1 MGEYLEFVATRR
13 TREQGFSV
21 EEPENSYEVRDY
33 AKIRRAAVNVLE
45 SVPYD
50 AYEENTCFLLYLEEP
65 GCFAAVRAAEGGQVD
80 RRVNMELTLCV
91 PVRRGS
97 DQGFDACYQ
106 KLFAWMCPWE
116 QDPLHSCEHQ
126 RMAEACRRQGIT
138 QIWLE
143 AFLIRW
149 LRSVC
154 AQQAETICICDSRV
168 PELSEETMLLLAG
181 VAYQFLP
188 EERRR
193 KYSFA
198 CHARPEKCHS
208 SRLLVSQHQGD
219 GIVLDLAKEPEL
231 KMDGRIDAPLIQSV
245 VREFFQGNAGGR
257 LLDGI
262 DWYFIQAGDYDSLV
276 KNFYYYWMDRN
287 LPLTLTEEQFQKMQ
301 VELSGSRSEKAEELY
316 RWLTAQRMKDTDGM
330 DFWKAIDLYLRV
342 PHQGADYK
350 EEELE
355 ILWRLMTEH
364 AAFREPMEGVF
375 EECLQEVQNR
385 SMPLYTALLRYGMS
399 GGRFE
404 SVGIGLD
411 SFLPVHPENKLE
423 DIEQWLEWPE
433 SEAFLDNEQ
442 VQERLIGKIG
452 GLLLETKETSRAKR
466 LAKTGN
472 KVNTS
477 LFLKYRQQYLQ
488 QGTRQYMDAGDI
500 CGWRGY
506 LETYKEFWGIS
517 PELSPL
523 LAAEF
528 TEFVRPMEVPL
539 RRDQMKAVADIKNFF
554 GRSAAELEKKSV
566 SAEKQR
572 LHHDAAYQI
581 EEELRQVQR
590 TLLGRFC
597 EKGADAVSDYNLYRD
612 ELSALLRWQVGNDMG
627 EPVFREARMLLEEIG
642 QRYRADKMT
651 RMSLEELLDY
661 QIGQDTED
669 LDAAYED
676 WLNALALE
684 IRNKT
689 DAKRVREELE
699 WRLPNVQVHGGAG
712 VYKVLT
718 ALLDADAG
726 NLSGRL
732 STAELSTKLSMRE
745 EESFL
750 RSFWEEGIGI
760 EDFSGIWKR
769 EKEGKG
775 QRRILHGF
783 IEKETDSVTR
793 ELYKIYRSFARGESS
808 DREGKKLRQMWET
821 MRLSDETAVRLFEN
835 LLRCSR
841 EKGRKHLDDL
851 ENLYDLMFVYC
862 DGEEAVWD
870 FVERLNPSAKERK
883 TLQAIREEDKQYA
896 EGSEEK
902 KAAGK
907 QARKTDWEEDTEES
921 FLDWRQLIL
930 KDFLYGCL
938 FGGILGI
945 FEWIFSLLEPNSSVI
960 PAVVTVAFFVL
971 LGFVVYQIFL
981 SFDRIEKIS
990 LSAMIFVIGFWAIQN
1005 CIPDAG
1011 AAPLIVGIVLTAG
1024 GVAGVILERR

>member
-1 MGEYLEFVATRR
+1 MGEYLKFVATRK

-21 EEPENSYEVRDY
+21 DEPENSFEVSDY

-45 SVPYD
+45 SFPYD
-50 AYEENTCFLLYLEEP
+50 MYEENTCFLLYLEEP
-65 GCFAAVRAAEGGQVD
+65 ECFAAVRAAEGGQVD

-97 DQGFDACYQ
+97 DRGFDACYQ

-116 QDPLHSCEHQ
+116 QNPLHSYEYQ
-126 RMAEACRRQGIT
+126 RMAETCKRQGISPA
-138 QIWLE
+138 WLE

-154 AQQAETICICDSRV
+154 AQQAETICVCDSGALEL
-168 PELSEETMLLLAG
+168 PEQTVLLLAG

-231 KMDGRIDAPLIQSV
+231 KMDGRMDAPLIQSV

-287 LPLTLTEEQFQKMQ
+287 LPLALTEKQFQKMQ
-301 VELSGSRSEKAEELY
+301 VELSGSKSEKTEELY
-316 RWLTAQRMKDTDGM
+316 RWLTAQRMKDTDDM
-330 DFWKAIDLYLRV
+330 DFRKAIELYLRV

-355 ILWRLMTEH
+355 ILWRLMAEH
-364 AAFREPMEGVF
+364 SDFQEPMRNGF
-375 EECLQEVQNR
+375 EECLQEVQRR
-385 SMPLYTALLRYGMS
+385 SLPLYTALLRYGMR
-399 GGRFE
+399 GDRFE
-404 SVGIGLD
+404 SVGIGWD

-433 SEAFLDNEQ
+433 SEAFLDGKQ

-452 GLLLETKETSRAKR
+452 GLLLETKEISRAKR
-466 LAKTGN
+466 LVKAGN

-477 LFLKYRQQYLQ
+477 LFLKYRQRYLQ
-488 QGTRQYMDAGDI
+488 QGTQRYMEEGDI
-500 CGWRGY
+500 LGWRVY
-506 LETYKEFWGIS
+506 LEEYKEFWGIS

-528 TEFVRPMEVPL
+528 TKFVRPMEVPL
-539 RRDQMKAVADIKNFF
+539 SRDQMKAVADIKNIFS
-554 GRSAAELEKKSV
+554 RSAKELEKKSV
-566 SAEKQR
+566 SVEKQK
-572 LHHDAAYQI
+572 LYHDAVCQI
-581 EEELRQVQR
+581 EEELCQVQR
-590 TLLGRFC
+590 TFLERFC
-597 EKGADAVSDYNLYRD
+597 ENGADVEVNDNLYRD
-612 ELSALLRWQVGNDMG
+612 ELSALLRWQVGNDT
-627 EPVFREARMLLEEIG
+627 EDPVFGEARMLLEEIG
-642 QRYRADKMT
+642 QRYRAARMT

-676 WLNALALE
+676 WLNALALG

-699 WRLPNVQVHGGAG
+699 WRLPNMQVHGGAG
-712 VYKVLT
+712 VDKVLT
-718 ALLDADAG
+718 ALLKADAG
-726 NLSGRL
+726 NLAGRL
-732 STAELSTKLSMRE
+732 STAELSMRLNMRE

-775 QRRILHGF
+775 QRRLLRGF
-783 IEKETDSVTR
+783 MEKETDSAAR
-793 ELYKIYRSFARGESS
+793 ELYKIYRSFAQGESF
-808 DREGKKLRQMWET
+808 DRDGKKLRQMREA
-821 MRLSDETAVRLFEN
+821 MQLSDETAVRLFEN

-841 EKGRKHLDDL
+841 EKGRKHQEDL
-851 ENLYDLMFVYC
+851 ENLYNLMFVCC
-862 DGEEAVWD
+862 DGEDAVWD
-870 FVERLNPSAKERK
+870 FVERLNLSAKERK
-883 TLQAIREEDKQYA
+883 TLQNIREEDKQFG
-896 EGSEEK
+896 EGAEEK

-907 QARKTDWEEDTEES
+907 QAEKEDWEVDTEERVPV
-921 FLDWRQLIL
+921 WRQLIL

-960 PAVVTVAFFVL
+960 PAVVTVVFFVL

-990 LSAMIFVIGFWAIQN
+990 LSAMIFVIGLWAIQN
-1005 CIPDAG
+1005 CIPDVG
-1011 AAPLIVGIVLTAG
+1011 VMPLIVGIALTAG